1 MSVLIQE
8 VNGERAAA
16 GRNRQLARVAGAV
29 LLFLFLL
36 PYVVT
41 SFFGN
46 VGDAGA
52 GGMVSRTLAGWE
64 KELAGG
70 SIYAENITEVGRER
84 IPLEIYLLDKL
95 ARSIHADYHVEA
107 LKAQAVLLRTALVE
121 ELWKNSGS
129 IRGIVRVNEPEYG
142 RGIINEDVIMA
153 VVSTQGVIL
162 TYEEGPAKVAYFAVS
177 NGRTRDSSEAF
188 GQGGLPY
195 FQPVDCNRDFLAE
208 NFTSQQTMSKSEF
221 ITLIEK
227 AAMGASVSD
236 SVEINDLH
244 INRDSSG
251 YIIDITVPASPAPVR
266 LSGEECRFLWGLN
279 SSCFSIEEGKG
290 KIIFSVRGIGH
301 GLGMSQYAANEMAKS
316 ENDYIDILEYFFS
329 GLMLNKFE

>member
-8 VNGERAAA
+8 RNGEGAVS
-16 GRNRQLARVAGAV
+16 GRSKQFARVIGAV
-29 LLFLFLL
+29 LLFSLLL
-36 PYVVT
+36 PYVIT

-52 GGMVSRTLAGWE
+52 GGEVSRTLLGWE
-64 KELAGG
+64 QELAGG
-70 SIYAENITEVGRER
+70 SIYIENITEIGRER

-95 ARSIHADYHVEA
+95 ARSINVDYHLEA

-129 IRGIVRVNEPEYG
+129 IRGVVRIHEPEYG
-142 RGIINEDVIMA
+142 RGSINEDVIMA

-162 TYEEGPAKVAYFAVS
+162 TYQDKPAKVAYFAVS

-188 GQGGLPY
+188 GQGGLSY
-195 FQPVDCNRDFLAE
+195 FQSVDCNRDFLAE
-208 NFTSQQTMSKSEF
+208 NFTSQKTMNKGEF
-221 ITLIEK
+221 VALIEK
-227 AAMGASVSD
+227 SAIVSIAD
-236 SVEINDLH
+236 DFEIADLY

-251 YIIDITVPASPAPVR
+251 YIIEITIPALPSPIT
-266 LSGEECRFLWGLN
+266 LSGEECRYLWGLN
-279 SSCFSIEEGKG
+279 SSCFSIEETKS

-301 GLGMSQYAANEMAKS
+301 GLGMSQYAANEMAKG
-316 ENDYIDILEYFFS
+316 EKDYINILEYFFS